1 MYPVWHLLSAY
12 DVPDSMVR
20 SRDTTVDK
28 RPILP
33 LPLYSS
39 KREPYQGVITLEG
52 YAYYKYTQTQ
62 IY

>member
-1 MYPVWHLLSAY
+1 MYPVWHLLSTY
-12 DVPDSMVR
+12 NVPDSMVR

-33 LPLYSS
+33 LYSS
-39 KREPYQGVITLEG
+39 KRKPYQGVLTLEA